1 MVEIDSDDKLAQ
13 EIEHGLHERHG
24 PMLGGAALY
33 RALGFPT
40 AAAMRQAV
48 SRGRVPVPLFEIEN
62 RRGRFALARDV
73 AHWLA
78 RCRAAGLAQPAS
90 TQHRAAAPA
99 AEENDV

>member
-1 MVEIDSDDKLAQ
+1 MDIDSEDKLAQ

-48 SRGRVPVPLFEIEN
+48 SRGRVPVPLFDIEG
-62 RRGRFALARDV
+62 RRGRFALTLDV
-73 AHWLA
+73 ALWLA
-78 RCRAAGLAQPAS
+78 RCRAKSLIPPNAV
-90 TQHRAAAPA
+90 HHAATAV
-99 AEENDV
+99 AEETDM

>member
-1 MVEIDSDDKLAQ
+1 MEIDSEAKLAQ

-48 SRGRVPVPLFEIEN
+48 ARGRVPVPLFDIEN
-62 RRGRFALARDV
+62 RRGRFALTRDV
-73 AHWLA
+73 ALWLA
-78 RCRAAGLAQPAS
+78 RCRTTRLTQGTSPQDPSAATA
-90 TQHRAAAPA
+90 TKER
-99 AEENDV
+99 DV